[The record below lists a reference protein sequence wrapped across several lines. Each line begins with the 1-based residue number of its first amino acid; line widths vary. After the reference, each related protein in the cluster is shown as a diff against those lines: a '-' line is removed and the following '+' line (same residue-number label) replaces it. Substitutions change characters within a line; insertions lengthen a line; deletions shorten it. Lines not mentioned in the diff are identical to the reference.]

1 MTELHIAITLDEPS
15 VVRSILSQQLV
26 DIHTIDNRGDQ
37 PAHLAARLNRIE
49 CIKVL
54 IEYGAKIGRKNFNNL
69 TPLGEAQMNG
79 HREITA
85 LIKDNYT
92 WDETHQYIWD
102 EEIRRECAAWYD
114 SWDETRQV
122 LQWVR
127 VGPDGEMEVSHTP
140 PPMDVQRVIEAR
152 EKYGERNVV
161 RVLHPGSLPSQ
172 QQLEF
177 DRQKKQE
184 EMALAAML
192 KSRAAIVEERCATR
206 LQAHFRKIQAS
217 KIARRRSMERVAAN
231 RIQKSRKRI
240 RATIKIQSIG
250 RMYCAQHYYK
260 SVLYERLWW
269 YRASRVLA
277 MNVQRLWRGFQGRSI
292 YRHLYEIKHLPS
304 PTDIR
309 NHDFWEK
316 LQNEA
321 FPPAK
326 ELGVYAEYI
335 LGGYPRTWAERN
347 QIKRRGMYYRDVAFY
362 ANTITKRATWT
373 RPKGWIFKDH
383 REYYILRLQTFWRAR
398 VAKRKIRLLVKAKV
412 LLENAHSR
420 ELEKTKQ
427 DITSLCNFALH
438 AHVVLHDY
446 DKAREAYVKI
456 LRFMNER
463 GVDNAFVLYSY
474 AIFGAVTNEEDWYD
488 INEYTR
494 RGKLAEELM
503 HKRQNQAACM
513 DDAPRE
519 SIFAIAR

>member
-206 LQAHFRKIQAS
+206 LQAHFRKIQAA

-231 RIQKSRKRI
+231 RIQKRYVV
-240 RATIKIQSIG
+240 KIIVECSS
-250 RMYCAQHYYK
+250 CD
-260 SVLYERLWW
+260 
-269 YRASRVLA
+269 
-277 MNVQRLWRGFQGRSI
+277 F
-292 YRHLYEIKHLPS
+292 S
-304 PTDIR
+304 P
-309 NHDFWEK
+309 NHNALNFTC
-316 LQNEA
+316 L
-321 FPPAK
+321 
-326 ELGVYAEYI
+326 
-335 LGGYPRTWAERN
+335 LGGFES
-347 QIKRRGMYYRDVAFY
+347 ISV
-362 ANTITKRATWT
+362 
-373 RPKGWIFKDH
+373 
-383 REYYILRLQTFWRAR
+383 
-398 VAKRKIRLLVKAKV
+398 
-412 LLENAHSR
+412 
-420 ELEKTKQ
+420 
-427 DITSLCNFALH
+427 
-438 AHVVLHDY
+438 
-446 DKAREAYVKI
+446 AREFE
-456 LRFMNER
+456 LRSKFNPLEGCTALNTTINRYFMNDCGGTEH
-463 GVDNAFVLYSY
+463 L
-474 AIFGAVTNEEDWYD
+474 
-488 INEYTR
+488 
-494 RGKLAEELM
+494 
-503 HKRQNQAACM
+503 
-513 DDAPRE
+513 E
-519 SIFAIAR
+519 SWP

>member
-1 MTELHIAITLDEPS
+1 
-15 VVRSILSQQLV
+15 
-26 DIHTIDNRGDQ
+26 
-37 PAHLAARLNRIE
+37 
-49 CIKVL
+49 
-54 IEYGAKIGRKNFNNL
+54 
-69 TPLGEAQMNG
+69 
-79 HREITA
+79 
-85 LIKDNYT
+85 
-92 WDETHQYIWD
+92 
-102 EEIRRECAAWYD
+102 
-114 SWDETRQV
+114 
-122 LQWVR
+122 
-127 VGPDGEMEVSHTP
+127 
-140 PPMDVQRVIEAR
+140 
-152 EKYGERNVV
+152 
-161 RVLHPGSLPSQ
+161 
-172 QQLEF
+172 
-177 DRQKKQE
+177 
-184 EMALAAML
+184 
-192 KSRAAIVEERCATR
+192 
-206 LQAHFRKIQAS
+206 
-217 KIARRRSMERVAAN
+217 
-231 RIQKSRKRI
+231 
-240 RATIKIQSIG
+240 
-250 RMYCAQHYYK
+250 
-260 SVLYERLWW
+260 
-269 YRASRVLA
+269 

-373 RPKGWIFKDH
+373 RPKGWLFKDH

-519 SIFAIAR
+519 SIFAIARGAFFLQANKEDTAESWHNYALCQMLVYDDLEGARDSFRRAIIDSPHDRRIISNFNALLQHSEFLVLQTNAHEEYLALSAAKTY